1 MLLNQIAG
9 GGFFLSV
16 FKKLKD
22 FYMPYKKYLIISII
36 FMIITT
42 AITLV
47 YPILLQQ
54 TVDEVILN
62 QRSDIVLFL
71 VIGYFLLMLIKAVA
85 TYIQQYTGRLFGIIA
100 MYKLREKLYEK
111 LQFLPFRYYDNAKTG
126 DIMSRL
132 TADVQGF
139 RFFLAFGIS
148 DLVHFFLLV
157 TISMVIMLTYSIKL
171 TLVTLI
177 SLPFLLV
184 VVYKFDKQVHPA
196 FRAVRRSFGRL
207 NTKVQE
213 NISGIKTVKAL
224 SKEDFEIER
233 FYDFNM
239 DYRDRNIFNSNIW
252 AKYFPLMEF
261 IGSLCIIF
269 LLSYGGYLVI
279 HDELNPGELIAF
291 YSLTGYLIF
300 PIMHLG
306 FIINLYS
313 QAKAAGERLL
323 EILNEPNEIKEKPNP
338 ISGKSI
344 NGDVEFRNV
353 TLVYPGEKT
362 PALENVSFKAPAGS
376 TIGLIGATGS
386 GKTSVTQL
394 IPRFYDV
401 TDGEVLVDGINVKDY
416 DLQTLRSQIGIVM
429 QEPFLFS
436 SSIKA
441 NIAYGKPDA
450 TMDEIVAAAKRAK
463 AHDFIMEMPDG
474 YDTILG
480 ERGLGLSGG
489 QKQRIAIARALCI
502 NPRILILDDATSA
515 VDMETEF
522 EIQQAMRE
530 VMKGRTT
537 FIIAHRISSVKH
549 ADLILVFEDGKIVER
564 GTHDELIQNN
574 GPYERIYRIQYQDQQ
589 AVLEAGMK
597 EGQVIGGCN

>member
-1 MLLNQIAG
+1 
-9 GGFFLSV
+9 
-16 FKKLKD
+16 
-22 FYMPYKKYLIISII
+22 MPYKKYLIISII
-36 FMIITT
+36 FMVITT

-54 TVDEVILN
+54 TIDEVILN
-62 QRSDIVLFL
+62 RRSDIVLLL
-71 VIGYFLLMLIKAVA
+71 VSLYFVLMVIKAVA
-85 TYIQQYTGRLFGIIA
+85 SYIQQYTGRIFGIYA

-148 DLVHFFLLV
+148 DLVHFFLLIG
-157 TISMVIMLTYSIKL
+157 ISMVIMLTYSIKL
-171 TLVTLI
+171 TVVTLMA
-177 SLPFLLV
+177 LPFLLV

-239 DYRDRNIFNSNIW
+239 DYRDRNIFNSQIW

-261 IGSLCIIF
+261 IGALCIIF

-279 HDELNPGELIAF
+279 HGELNPGELMAF

-306 FIINLYS
+306 FIINMYS

-323 EILNEPNEIKEKPNP
+323 EILNEPNEIKVKPNRVT
-338 ISGKSI
+338 GKTI
-344 NGDVEFRNV
+344 QGEVEFENV
-353 TLVYPGEKT
+353 KLVYRGEKT
-362 PALENVSFKAPAGS
+362 PSLENVSFKAPAGS

-401 TDGEVLVDGINVKDY
+401 TEGNVLVDGINVKDY
-416 DLQTLRSQIGIVM
+416 DLHTLRSQIGIVM

-436 SSIKA
+436 STIKA
-441 NIAYGKPDA
+441 NIAYGRPDA
-450 TMDEIVAAAKRAK
+450 TMEEIVAAAKRAQ

-489 QKQRIAIARALCI
+489 QKQRIAIARALCV

-522 EIQQAMRE
+522 AIQQAMRE

-564 GTHDELIQNN
+564 GTHEELIRNN

-589 AVLEAGMK
+589 AVMQADVR
-597 EGQVIGGCN
+597 EGQVVHGCH

>member
-1 MLLNQIAG
+1 M
-9 GGFFLSV
+9 SV

-36 FMIITT
+36 FMIVTT

-62 QRSDIVLFL
+62 QRTDIVLLL

-111 LQFLPFRYYDNAKTG
+111 LQFLPFRFYDNAKTG

-157 TISMVIMLTYSIKL
+157 TMSMIIMLTYSIKL

-177 SLPFLLV
+177 SLPFLIV
-184 VVYKFDKQVHPA
+184 VVYKFDKQIHPA

-239 DYRDRNIFNSNIW
+239 DYRDRNIFNSHIW

-300 PIMHLG
+300 PIMYLG

-338 ISGKSI
+338 ISGKTI
-344 NGDVEFRNV
+344 DGDVEFRNV

-502 NPRILILDDATSA
+502 DPRILILDDATSA

-564 GTHDELIQNN
+564 GTHEELIKNN

-597 EGQVIGGCN
+597 EGRVIGGCN